1 MIILKK
7 RFQTKKR
14 KRGIAKYL
22 FYLFIIYLSYQL
34 ITNYFNNV
42 QLVTNNEDFIKAL
55 MVNSN
60 YHLKYE
66 KSSKNL
72 VTILTK
78 FITNFDINDP
88 VSVLEKNIVFKDK
101 NKTKTTV
108 NNSDNNLSIEELEK
122 ISLHINDPY
131 SVKTDNPRIYIYNSH
146 QLENYNNKNLEIYN
160 ITPNVMMASYLL
172 KEKLNKLEIPT
183 IVEESNIIEFMK
195 INNLL
200 HKDSYKA
207 SRFYIIDAINKY
219 KNLDLLIDLHRDD
232 LTKEASTITI
242 KGKKYAKV
250 LFVVGLENPGYQK
263 NLSLANKINNLINK
277 KYPSLSRGV
286 LIKKGK
292 GIDGIYNQDLSP
304 KMILLELGGQHN
316 TIDEILN
323 TIEVMS
329 HILKEIVGD
338 N

>member
-1 MIILKK
+1 
-7 RFQTKKR
+7 
-14 KRGIAKYL
+14 
-22 FYLFIIYLSYQL
+22 
-34 ITNYFNNV
+34 
-42 QLVTNNEDFIKAL
+42 

-172 KEKLNKLEIPT
+172 K
-183 IVEESNIIEFMK
+183 
-195 INNLL
+195 
-200 HKDSYKA
+200 
-207 SRFYIIDAINKY
+207 
-219 KNLDLLIDLHRDD
+219 
-232 LTKEASTITI
+232 
-242 KGKKYAKV
+242 
-250 LFVVGLENPGYQK
+250 
-263 NLSLANKINNLINK
+263 
-277 KYPSLSRGV
+277 
-286 LIKKGK
+286 
-292 GIDGIYNQDLSP
+292 
-304 KMILLELGGQHN
+304 
-316 TIDEILN
+316 
-323 TIEVMS
+323 
-329 HILKEIVGD
+329 
-338 N
+338 